1 MIFLKNDYLVIK
13 TKKDKIYKQFGRTL
27 RYQSKSILTILLL
40 IFAFET
46 VNASPFKPDRVYI
59 SMASKHVNLT
69 PDPGTEYNEINP
81 GLILSWNNR
90 KYGLDYWS
98 GVFQNSFSSISP
110 FAAAAKMWPLG
121 SDIKLGVFG
130 SIAGYYSNGS
140 ISTKIGNSGYVFL
153 GGFQFEY
160 RNIFIQIQPTL
171 INNKELGGVFITGV
185 SLPLK

>member
-1 MIFLKNDYLVIK
+1 M
-13 TKKDKIYKQFGRTL
+13 IYKLKT
-27 RYQSKSILTILLL
+27 ILTIILLT
-40 IFAFET
+40 FTFGT
-46 VNASPFKPDRVYI
+46 VDASSLKPDRVYV

-90 KYGLDYWS
+90 KYGLNYWF
-98 GVFQNSFSSISP
+98 GGIRNSFSTISP
-110 FAAAAKMWPLG
+110 YAAAAKMWPLG
-121 SDIKLGVFG
+121 SDIKLGIFG

-160 RNIFIQIQPTL
+160 RNIFIQLQPTL
-171 INNKELGGVFITGV
+171 INNKNIGGVFITGISV
-185 SLPLK
+185 PLK